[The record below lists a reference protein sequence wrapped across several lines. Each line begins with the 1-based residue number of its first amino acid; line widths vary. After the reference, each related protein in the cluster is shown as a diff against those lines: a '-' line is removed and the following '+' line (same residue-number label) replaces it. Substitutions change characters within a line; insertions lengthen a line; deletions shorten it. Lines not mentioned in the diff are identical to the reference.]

1 MAKSLSGQNFVPS
14 KPKRHVKVM
23 DHIPNRPMDGRS
35 IVARKTLILLPMFK
49 LLIASGVAV
58 SAAVL
63 ASPAQ
68 ADWYVNPE
76 LNVGVGLDSGVGSGI
91 LEGHVGYDFDN
102 GAYVQL
108 VLLSSSLTLAIRK
121 LSSPAKLVSAA
132 VLSTARFRLVRVT
145 SLALVSRLVPNL
157 ASELWHSIVSSH
169 RRQGAPYLCRAGAF
183 LLPKRL
189 CKKFST

>member
-23 DHIPNRPMDGRS
+23 DHIPNRPMDERS
-35 IVARKTLILLPMFK
+35 IVARENVNPLSNVQT
-49 LLIASGVAV
+49 SHCGGVAV
-58 SAAVL
+58 SAAAL

-102 GAYVQL
+102 GAYVQAGPAVIFPDAGEKEVEFTGKAGISGGPL
-108 VLLSSSLTLAIRK
+108 YGEVSFGTGDELGLSFKT
-121 LSSPAKLVSAA
+121 
-132 VLSTARFRLVRVT
+132 
-145 SLALVSRLVPNL
+145 
-157 ASELWHSIVSSH
+157 
-169 RRQGAPYLCRAGAF
+169 GA
-183 LLPKRL
+183 
-189 CKKFST
+189 KFSF

>member
-1 MAKSLSGQNFVPS
+1 
-14 KPKRHVKVM
+14 
-23 DHIPNRPMDGRS
+23 
-35 IVARKTLILLPMFK
+35 MFK

-102 GAYVQL
+102 GAYVQAGPA
-108 VLLSSSLTLAIRK
+108 VVFPDAGSPLLE
-121 LSSPAKLVSAA
+121 
-132 VLSTARFRLVRVT
+132 VRVVRT
-145 SLALVSRLVPNL
+145 RP
-157 ASELWHSIVSSH
+157 
-169 RRQGAPYLCRAGAF
+169 RRCSCGRATDRTRPRGPGAGRARAT
-183 LLPKRL
+183 LKTPQR
-189 CKKFST
+189 TAV

>member
-1 MAKSLSGQNFVPS
+1 
-14 KPKRHVKVM
+14 M
-23 DHIPNRPMDGRS
+23 DHIQTVPWTEEVSWPG
-35 IVARKTLILLPMFK
+35 KTLILFPMFK

-102 GAYVQL
+102 GAYVQ
-108 VLLSSSLTLAIRK
+108 AG
-121 LSSPAKLVSAA
+121 PAVIFPDGGEKEVEFTGKAGISGGPL
-132 VLSTARFRLVRVT
+132 
-145 SLALVSRLVPNL
+145 
-157 ASELWHSIVSSH
+157 
-169 RRQGAPYLCRAGAF
+169 RRGFVWYGR
-183 LLPKRL
+183 
-189 CKKFST
+189 